1 MVGEASG
8 PGCPRFEVQARVAFD
23 AKASHGAR
31 FCLQR
36 DDDRDACCRGSALR
50 AYAVVLG
57 GHFGACGFAFVFIST
72 IPRHTTGGYRVVR
85 QVPPHKILNFDLL
98 SALLATFGNGFRYV
112 YCSTLACLIAPPRGK
127 T

>member
-8 PGCPRFEVQARVAFD
+8 PGCPRFEVQARFAFD

-36 DDDRDACCRGSALR
+36 DDDRDAYCRGSALR
-50 AYAVVLG
+50 VYSVVLG
-57 GHFGACGFAFVFIST
+57 VHVSACVFASVLIST
-72 IPRHTTGGYRVVR
+72 TPRHTTGGYRVVR
-85 QVPPHKILNFDLL
+85 LLPPHKILKF
-98 SALLATFGNGFRYV
+98 ALLNVLLAILRNGFRYM
-112 YCSTLACLIAPPRGK
+112 YCSTLVCLIAPPPGK